1 MNIDDVINIEDLHQL
16 AKRKLPK
23 VMFDYIEGGVED
35 ERGLERNAAAFRKH
49 NLLPRYLV
57 DVSKREQSATLFGRT
72 YSSPFGIS
80 PTGGVG
86 LYQRRGGELLLAEA
100 AAAANIPYIMSG
112 GSNASMEEAARIA
125 PDNTWFQLYAAK
137 DPAVT
142 DALVGRARDNG
153 LGALVLTV
161 DVPVHPR
168 RERNLRNGFASART
182 GGVLEALKLPPSIL
196 IEALTHPLWVYDYIK
211 NGGAPTLGN
220 WVPHAGNRA
229 STADV
234 IQFGRTQTPA
244 AAQT

>member
-1 MNIDDVINIEDLHQL
+1 MPMNIDDVVNIEDLHLL

-35 ERGLERNAAAFRKH
+35 ERGLERNSAAFHKH
-49 NLLPRYLV
+49 RLLPRYLV
-57 DVSKREQSATLFGRT
+57 DVSKRDQTQTIFGRT
-72 YSSPFGIS
+72 FSSPFGIS

-100 AAAANIPYIMSG
+100 AREANIPYIRWG
-112 GSNASMEEAARIA
+112 GSINSMEEAARIA
-125 PDNTWFQLYAAK
+125 PDNTWFEMYAAK

-168 RERNLRNGFASART
+168 RERHIRNGFARARS
-182 GGVLEALKLPPSIL
+182 GGVLESFKLPTSII
-196 IEALTHPLWVYDYIK
+196 IEALSHPMWVYDYVK
-211 NGGAPTLGN
+211 NGGAPTPGN
-220 WVPHAGNRA
+220 WGRHPGNA
-229 STADV
+229 A
-234 IQFGRTQTPA
+234 RTPRGS
-244 AAQT
+244 

>member
-1 MNIDDVINIEDLHQL
+1 MLNATGRSAGRHAMNIDDAINIEDLHQL

-35 ERGLERNAAAFRKH
+35 ERGLERNGAAFQKH
-49 NLLPRYLV
+49 HLLPRYLV
-57 DVSKREQSATLFGRT
+57 DVSTRDQTQTIFGRT
-72 YSSPFGIS
+72 FSSPFGIS

-112 GSNASMEEAARIA
+112 GSNHSMEEAARIA
-125 PDNTWFQLYAAK
+125 PHNTWFQLYAAK

-168 RERNLRNGFASART
+168 RERNIRNGFARARS
-182 GGVLEALKLPPSIL
+182 GGLMESFKLPPSIIL
-196 IEALTHPLWVYDYIK
+196 EALSHP
-211 NGGAPTLGN
+211 
-220 WVPHAGNRA
+220 
-229 STADV
+229 
-234 IQFGRTQTPA
+234 F
-244 AAQT
+244 